1 MLLFQECL
9 YKSSQ
14 SCGGCFRKIHISWL
28 RVLPVVEKEMSIDIV
43 HFPRRHSSSYHH
55 HHVDI
60 RFVFF
65 FHATVVDEAY

>member
-1 MLLFQECL
+1 VVVAFA
-9 YKSSQ
+9 KS
-14 SCGGCFRKIHISWL
+14 ISWL
-28 RVLPVVEKEMSIDIV
+28 RVLPVLVEKEMSIDII